1 MIDPHKYDYEFEGQE
16 PTIQACITHLRI
28 LQNRTEQYDAMFPSE
43 SREHCEILASLDFF
57 FFEKII
63 EILKAEESRACSE

>member
-1 MIDPHKYDYEFEGQE
+1 MIDPHKHDHEFEGQE

-28 LQNRTEQYDAMFPSE
+28 LQNRTEQYDEMFPFKP
-43 SREHCEILASLDFF
+43 REHCEILAGLDYF

-63 EILKAEESRACSE
+63 EILKAEESRAGSE